1 MTTRKSDARDDIA
14 AILKLEEFLRK
25 LSKMEDFF
33 NIFEHTNAY
42 QYMIHQDILGGWRV
56 GLTNSSP
63 VLNFEEERGRAPD

>member
-33 NIFEHTNAY
+33 KKFLFLNILQSYEYDLLRIIKYRN
-42 QYMIHQDILGGWRV
+42 
-56 GLTNSSP
+56 N
-63 VLNFEEERGRAPD
+63 